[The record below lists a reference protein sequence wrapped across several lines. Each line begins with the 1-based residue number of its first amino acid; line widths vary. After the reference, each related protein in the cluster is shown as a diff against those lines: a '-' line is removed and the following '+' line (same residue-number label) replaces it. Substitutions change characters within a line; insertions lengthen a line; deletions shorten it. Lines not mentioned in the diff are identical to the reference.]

1 MYCHNLGRATFTAVC
16 IAMVIILGAIMESS
30 ISGKAFANADSI
42 KGIGAGVYW
51 DQACTN
57 RTLSLDWGLLDPGS
71 NNTLTVYIRNE
82 GNSAV
87 HLWLDT
93 SDWTPSAA
101 SGYMALSWNYSGQ
114 ILGTYQLAPVALN
127 LCVSPSII
135 EINHFTFTTTV
146 YTTS

>member
-1 MYCHNLGRATFTAVC
+1 MYWHNLGRAIFVVVC
-16 IAMVIILGAIMESS
+16 IVMLAVLGAIMENSV
-30 ISGKAFANADSI
+30 SGKAYAYPDSV

-57 RTLSLDWGLLDPGS
+57 RTLSLDWGLLEPGS

-93 SDWTPSAA
+93 SDWVPSAA

-127 LCVSPSII
+127 LFVSPSII
-135 EINHFTFTTTV
+135 GISHFSFTTTI